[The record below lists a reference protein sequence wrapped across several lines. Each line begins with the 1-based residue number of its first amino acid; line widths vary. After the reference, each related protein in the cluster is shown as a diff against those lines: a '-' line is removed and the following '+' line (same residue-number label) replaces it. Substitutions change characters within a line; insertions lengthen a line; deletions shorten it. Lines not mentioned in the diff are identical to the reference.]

1 MVHFKE
7 IFQARMRAVKWNG
20 DRRHEHDQGGR
31 RLDLAWLLDRPVFRH
46 GGCAGYWRIDLDIAD
61 HELGAGILCGAHS
74 REESLIPGRVDHH
87 AELAVE
93 FGGQLVRIAHDDDAA
108 RRIVTEKPCDIG
120 HRHTDRL

>member
-1 MVHFKE
+1 VVHFKE

-31 RLDLAWLLDRPVFRH
+31 RLDLA
-46 GGCAGYWRIDLDIAD
+46 CWRIDLDIAD